1 MKQTIRVL
9 IVDDEPLARD
19 AIRVLLEAAPDIA
32 VIAECR
38 DGREAVRAIREQ
50 SPDIVF
56 LDVQM
61 PDLDGFKVIEQVGAE
76 QMPVTVFVT
85 AFDQHALRAFDA
97 HALDYILK
105 PFDHERFYN
114 ALQRAKSHV
123 LRQKFY
129 DHSHQLLALLG
140 DLHGAPKSDAGAEE
154 KEQPPETKYFERLV
168 IRSGGRIIFL
178 RVDEIDWIEADGDY
192 MRPHAGSKSH
202 LLRET
207 MSDLAA
213 KLDPEKF
220 LRIHRSSIVNV
231 ERVKDIQP
239 FFKGEHVLTLIDGT
253 RLKMSR
259 SYRDKLQVLLGQQF

>member
-19 AIRVLLEAAPDIA
+19 ALHVLLGADPDIS
-32 VIAECR
+32 IIGECSN
-38 DGREAVRAIREQ
+38 GKEAVKSIREQ
-50 SPDIVF
+50 SPDLVF

-61 PDLDGFKVIEQVGAE
+61 PDLDGFKVIEQIGSE

-85 AFDQHALRAFDA
+85 AFEQHALRAFAA

-105 PFDHERFYN
+105 PFDHEGFDK
-114 ALQRAKSHV
+114 ALRRAKSHV

-129 DHSHQLLALLG
+129 DQSHQLLALLG
-140 DLHGAPKSDAGAEE
+140 DLHGAQKAKGEEE
-154 KEQPPETKYFERLV
+154 KAEPPGTKFLERLV
-168 IRSGGRIIFL
+168 IKSGGRIFFL
-178 RVDEIDWIEADGDY
+178 KVDEIDWIEADGDY
-192 MRPHAGSKSH
+192 MRLHVGDKSH

-207 MSDLAA
+207 MNALDA

-220 LRIHRSSIVNV
+220 LRIHRSTIVNV
-231 ERVKDIQP
+231 ERIKDIQP
-239 FFKGEHVLTLIDGT
+239 LFKGEHLLTLNDGR

-259 SYRDKLQVLLGQQF
+259 GYRDKLQALLDQQF

>member
-1 MKQTIRVL
+1 MKQTIRAL

-32 VIAECR
+32 IIAECR
-38 DGREAVRAIREQ
+38 DGKEAVKAIHEQ
-50 SPDIVF
+50 APDLVF

-61 PDLDGFKVIEQVGAE
+61 PDLDGFEVIEQVGAE

-85 AFDQHALRAFDA
+85 AFDQHALRAFAA

-114 ALQRAKSHV
+114 ALERAKSHV
-123 LRQKFY
+123 LRRKFY
-129 DHSHQLLALLG
+129 DQSHQLLALLG
-140 DLHGAPKSDAGAEE
+140 DLHGAQEDMGKEE
-154 KEQPPETKYFERLV
+154 KAPPPKAKYLERLV
-168 IRSGGRIIFL
+168 IKSGGRIFFL

-192 MRPHAGSKSH
+192 MRLHAGSKSH

-207 MSDLAA
+207 MNDLAA

-239 FFKGEHVLTLIDGT
+239 FFKGEHVLTLKDGT
-253 RLKMSR
+253 RLRMSR
-259 SYRDKLQVLLGQQF
+259 SYRDKLQVLLGHKL

>member
-1 MKQTIRVL
+1 MKQTIRAL

-32 VIAECR
+32 IIAECR
-38 DGREAVRAIREQ
+38 DGKEAVKAIREHA
-50 SPDIVF
+50 PDLVF

-61 PDLDGFKVIEQVGAE
+61 PDLDGFKVIEQIGAE

-85 AFDQHALRAFDA
+85 AFDHHALRAFAA

-114 ALQRAKSHV
+114 ALERAKSHV

-129 DHSHQLLALLG
+129 DQSHQLLALLG
-140 DLHGAPKSDAGAEE
+140 DLHGAEGDRGKEE
-154 KEQPPETKYFERLV
+154 KEPPPKTKYLERLV
-168 IRSGGRIIFL
+168 IRSGGRIFFL

-192 MRPHAGSKSH
+192 MRLHAGSKSH

-207 MSDLAA
+207 MNNLAA

-231 ERVKDIQP
+231 ERIKDIQP
-239 FFKGEHVLTLIDGT
+239 LFKGEHLLTLKDGR

-259 SYRDKLQVLLGQQF
+259 GYRDKLQALLDQQF